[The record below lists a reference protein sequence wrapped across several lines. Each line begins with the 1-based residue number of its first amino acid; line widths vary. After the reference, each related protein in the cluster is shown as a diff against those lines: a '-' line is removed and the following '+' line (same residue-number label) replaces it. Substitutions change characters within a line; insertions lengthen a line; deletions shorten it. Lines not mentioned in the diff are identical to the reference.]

1 MNRRYFLE
9 AGSTMMASF
18 LFIDPLSLFVQMQKS
33 EKGIGLQLYTVRNEM
48 SKDAKG
54 TLKKIADIGYTFIEN
69 AGYSN
74 GKFYSM
80 TKEEFKTIIDDL
92 NLKMVSGHIGLGNE
106 TGEKGLI
113 NRFEEV
119 CKDANYVGQKYI
131 GTGWLALDKR
141 KTIDDYK
148 KLAEYLNIGGNIAKE
163 YGLKIFHHN
172 HDFEFVKIN
181 GEVPYEVLLNETD
194 ENLVTFELDH
204 YWTKKA
210 GVDSLKLMK
219 DYPGRFSLWHIKDMD
234 NTEKQ
239 AFTEVGTGIIDYS
252 TIFKQKSLSKMDYFF
267 IEQDS
272 CLNHPPVKSIEISFN
287 NLKKLKL

>member
-1 MNRRYFLE
+1 MNRRHFLE
-9 AGSTMMASF
+9 VGSAILATS
-18 LFIDPLSLFVQMQKS
+18 LFPDPLSLGDQMKKS
-33 EKGIGLQLYTVRNEM
+33 TKGIGLQLYTVRDEM
-48 SKDAKG
+48 EKDVKG

-69 AGYSN
+69 AGYNN
-74 GKFYSM
+74 GKFYGM
-80 TKEEFKTIIDDL
+80 PKEEFKTIINDL
-92 NLKMVSGHIGLGNE
+92 NLKMVSGHTGLG
-106 TGEKGLI
+106 TKKGEKGLTYQ
-113 NRFEEV
+113 FEDV
-119 CKDANYVGQKYI
+119 CKDAKYVGQKYL
-131 GTGWLALDKR
+131 GTGSLALNKR

-148 KLAEYLNIGGNIAKE
+148 KFADNLNNGGEIAKQ

-181 GEVPYEVLLNETD
+181 GVVPYEILLKETD
-194 ENLVTFELDH
+194 KNLVTFELDH
-204 YWTKKA
+204 YWTKIA

-239 AFTEVGTGIIDYS
+239 AFTEVGTGIINYS
-252 TIFKQKSLSKMDYFF
+252 KIFDLKSISQMEYFF

-272 CLNHPPVKSIEISFN
+272 CVNHPPLKSIEISFN

>member
-9 AGSTMMASF
+9 AGSTMMASS
-18 LFIDPLSLFVQMQKS
+18 LFIDPLSLFGQMQKS

-69 AGYSN
+69 TGYSN
-74 GKFYSM
+74 GKFYDM
-80 TKEEFKTIIDDL
+80 EKEEFKTIIDDL
-92 NLKMVSGHIGLGNE
+92 NLKMVSGHVGLGNE
-106 TGEKGLI
+106 TGEKGLTYK
-113 NRFEEV
+113 FEEV
-119 CKDANYVGQKYI
+119 CKDAKYVGQKYL
-131 GTGWLALDKR
+131 GTGSLASDKR

-148 KLAEYLNIGGNIAKE
+148 RFAEYLNKGGEIAKQ

-181 GEVPYEVLLNETD
+181 SEVPYEVLLNETD

-239 AFTEVGTGIIDYS
+239 AFTEVGTGVIDYS
-252 TIFKQKSLSKMDYFF
+252 NIFQQKSLSKMDYFF

-272 CLNHPPVKSIEISFN
+272 CLNHPPLKSIEISFN

>member
-1 MNRRYFLE
+1 
-9 AGSTMMASF
+9 
-18 LFIDPLSLFVQMQKS
+18 
-33 EKGIGLQLYTVRNEM
+33 M
-48 SKDAKG
+48 SKDVKG

-131 GTGWLALDKR
+131 GIGWLALDKR

-148 KLAEYLNIGGNIAKE
+148 KFAEYLNKGGDIAKE

-194 ENLVTFELDH
+194 KNLVTFELDH

-252 TIFKQKSLSKMDYFF
+252 IIFKQKSLSKMDYFF

-272 CLNHPPVKSIEISFN
+272 CLNHPPIKSIEISFN

>member
-9 AGSTMMASF
+9 AGSTMMASS
-18 LFIDPLSLFVQMQKS
+18 LFIDPLSLFGQMQKS

-148 KLAEYLNIGGNIAKE
+148 KLAEYLNRGGNIAKE
-163 YGLKIFHHN
+163 YDLKIFHHN
-172 HDFEFVKIN
+172 HDFEFVAIN

-194 ENLVTFELDH
+194 KNLVTFELDH

-272 CLNHPPVKSIEISFN
+272 CSNHPPVKSIEISFN

>member
-9 AGSTMMASF
+9 AGSTMMASS
-18 LFIDPLSLFVQMQKS
+18 LFIDPLSLFGQMQKS

-92 NLKMVSGHIGLGNE
+92 NLKMVSGHCGLGNE

-194 ENLVTFELDH
+194 KNLVTFELDH

>member
-9 AGSTMMASF
+9 AGSTMMASS
-18 LFIDPLSLFVQMQKS
+18 LFIDPLSLFGQMQKS

-80 TKEEFKTIIDDL
+80 TKDEFKTIIDDL

-194 ENLVTFELDH
+194 KNLVTFELDH

>member
-9 AGSTMMASF
+9 AGSTMMASS

-148 KLAEYLNIGGNIAKE
+148 KLAEYLNRGGNIAKE

-194 ENLVTFELDH
+194 KNLVTFELDH

-252 TIFKQKSLSKMDYFF
+252 KIFQQKSLSKMDYFF

-272 CLNHPPVKSIEISFN
+272 CINHPPLKSIEISFN